1 MAFSVVPS
9 GLEMFSATNAAA
21 AEAVAAAGSAEHAAN
36 LASATVALGP
46 IGAEFLAVYGPA
58 QANNFVATLAV
69 AQLHA
74 AIAEATES
82 AKASF
87 IATDNG

>member
-1 MAFSVVPS
+1 MAFSVVPA
-9 GLEMFSATNAAA
+9 GLEAFSAVNATA
-21 AEAVAAAGSAEHAAN
+21 AEAVAAAGSADNAAN
-36 LASATVALGP
+36 LASAAAALGP
-46 IGAEFLAVYGPA
+46 IGAQFLAAYGPA
-58 QANNFVATLAV
+58 QANNFAATLAV

-74 AIAEATES
+74 AIGVATEA